1 MQHARSAST
10 SPSASLRRVSRA
22 RVPRAPL
29 PLCASASP
37 GGLRCALCS
46 RRITTIHT
54 LLPLHHIPPLLL
66 LLLARGRRDA
76 LARTLCAKRGPPRAH
91 PSEPYMCVLYCSQRG
106 YRVNL
111 EPRFFAVGACGSEPY
126 GRLTS
131 WQPPLLRD
139 ARTTHEW
146 RMRHCPPVFL
156 RSRVV
161 TRRSIGDRP

>member
-1 MQHARSAST
+1 MRGMQTLLTRGRDQCGSQNLEKTADFSLPIDRAKDRGMSGEGVPCARDGGREAPGEGVPLPPRRKIVLVMFYCMHARCMH
-10 SPSASLRRVSRA
+10 L
-22 RVPRAPL
+22 
-29 PLCASASP
+29 
-37 GGLRCALCS
+37 
-46 RRITTIHT
+46 
-54 LLPLHHIPPLLL
+54 
-66 LLLARGRRDA
+66 DA
-76 LARTLCAKRGPPRAH
+76 CVLYACMHL
-91 PSEPYMCVLYCSQRG
+91 CVLYCSQRG

>member
-1 MQHARSAST
+1 MRMRGWRAHQPSCASKARWAIMLMMFSPSVLGAGERPPACILYFVHVLVMFYCMHARCMH
-10 SPSASLRRVSRA
+10 L
-22 RVPRAPL
+22 
-29 PLCASASP
+29 
-37 GGLRCALCS
+37 
-46 RRITTIHT
+46 
-54 LLPLHHIPPLLL
+54 
-66 LLLARGRRDA
+66 DA
-76 LARTLCAKRGPPRAH
+76 CVLYACMHL
-91 PSEPYMCVLYCSQRG
+91 CVLYCSQRG

>member
-1 MQHARSAST
+1 M
-10 SPSASLRRVSRA
+10 
-22 RVPRAPL
+22 
-29 PLCASASP
+29 
-37 GGLRCALCS
+37 
-46 RRITTIHT
+46 
-54 LLPLHHIPPLLL
+54 
-66 LLLARGRRDA
+66 
-76 LARTLCAKRGPPRAH
+76 AKRKMRTERPAAPSWGRECVRVRCTRFGESRPRPH

-131 WQPPLLRD
+131 WQPPLSRD

-161 TRRSIGDRP
+161 TRRSIFRPSLTRGHVSGSVAVVSDPRRCGTVVQECRARGVAGGWRGVRLVS